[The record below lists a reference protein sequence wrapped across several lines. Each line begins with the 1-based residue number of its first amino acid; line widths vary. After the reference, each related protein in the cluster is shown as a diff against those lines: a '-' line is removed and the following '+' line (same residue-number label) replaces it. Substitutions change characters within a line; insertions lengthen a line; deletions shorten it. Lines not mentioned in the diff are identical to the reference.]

1 MKSVQSLI
9 VPACWQG
16 QGALTEQ
23 EAARVTHNIVS
34 VLAECHRQH
43 ICYADVKPANFLL
56 KHQYPDPRVLVDP
69 SCIQRNI
76 ELKVAD
82 FGCSQHV
89 NRGVKLKKTAG
100 TPLYMA
106 PELFMRHWGIESDMW
121 ALGMLLYQMLAG
133 QMPFWST
140 GEQMRDPLAVMSAI
154 LSGDVDFTGDAWV
167 GISSEAV
174 DLCKSLLDRD
184 YNTRITAAQ
193 TLAHPWLQE
202 HCGSEEECVV
212 VNNFRVADLD
222 LGLVAGDFD
231 L

>member
-1 MKSVQSLI
+1 M
-9 VPACWQG
+9 ACGVLQDQG
-16 QGALTEQ
+16 SLTEQ
-23 EAARVTHNIVS
+23 EAARVTQNIVS

-89 NRGVKLKKTAG
+89 TRGVKLNKKAG

-133 QMPFWST
+133 KMPFWSS
-140 GEQMRDPLAVMSAI
+140 GQQMRDPLSVMSAI
-154 LSGDVDFTGDAWV
+154 LSGDIEFEGEAWY
-167 GISSEAV
+167 GISPEAV
-174 DLCKSLLDRD
+174 DLCKLLLDRD
-184 YNTRITAAQ
+184 YNTRISAAE
-193 TLAHPWLQE
+193 TLAHPWLQQ
-202 HCGSEEECVV
+202 HCRSEEECVV
-212 VNNFRVADLD
+212 VNDVKPVD
-222 LGLVAGDFD
+222 LGHLMIGDID

>member
-1 MKSVQSLI
+1 MLRL
-9 VPACWQG
+9 VPTLQDQG
-16 QGALTEQ
+16 SLTEQ
-23 EAARVTHNIVS
+23 EAARVTQNIVS

-56 KHQYPDPRVLVDP
+56 KHMYPDPRVLVDP
-69 SCIQRNI
+69 GCIQRNI

-89 NRGVKLKKTAG
+89 SGGVKLNKKGG

-121 ALGMLLYQMLAG
+121 AMGMLLYQLLAG
-133 QMPFWST
+133 RMPLWTSS
-140 GEQMRDPLAVMSAI
+140 EQMRDPLSVMSAI
-154 LSGDVDFTGDAWV
+154 LSGDIDFTGDEWLGVSPDA
-167 GISSEAV
+167 I

-184 YNTRITAAQ
+184 YNTRATAAQ

-202 HCGSEEECVV
+202 HCHSEEECVV
-212 VNNFRVADLD
+212 VNDFKAGDLD
-222 LGLVAGDFD
+222 FITEGDIN